1 MEAGARPFVVET
13 GYESKLPTDAF
24 SRRLGAQQYRK
35 MRLHCR
41 GNPAR
46 RFPSPQQYRNI
57 CFQPR
62 GNPAHSASHCRAIPV
77 RCAEFPSFPSFPV
90 QLPTCKLLRGHS
102 ASVARVWRYRNLII
116 TVITII
122 SCAPI
127 TSTDEQTNAR
137 QLRRQL
143 QLRFDSHST
152 AIRPR
157 YDNST
162 IRRPMLQSQP
172 TYLWAAACG
181 ECK

>member
-1 MEAGARPFVVET
+1 MKVSCRRMHFLAAWGRSSTVKCVFIVAAILRDVFHPRSSTATSVSNPAAIPHT
-13 GYESKLPTDAF
+13 RLPTVA
-24 SRRLGAQQYRK
+24 L
-35 MRLHCR
+35 
-41 GNPAR
+41 
-46 RFPSPQQYRNI
+46 
-57 CFQPR
+57 
-62 GNPAHSASHCRAIPV
+62 
-77 RCAEFPSFPSFPV
+77 FPSFPSFPV
-90 QLPTCKLLRGHS
+90 QLSTCKLLRGHS

-127 TSTDEQTNAR
+127 TSTDKQTNAR